1 MGTKVPVCLDWW
13 AVVWKA
19 AGGDP
24 ETQLR
29 QGVASSLTS
38 KLLSDFSWGFFC
50 LFVCLIPFHIFPS
63 PCTSSWYF
71 QGTICCGFSL
81 VQHRVSTV
89 FSAPFPGSLFSF
101 IYHLITWP
109 STITSCSY
117 RSLQLAL
124 ALMSCRWCIL
134 RKSSLL
140 WQTLCNPSG
149 TCCPTSPCTVL
160 STRAALLPSCPS
172 WPLSPAVTQSCLS
185 PLPGSCSGIFVSFS
199 FFLLSWR
206 MIPSAS
212 RNSAATS
219 LQTIWLHKCIFKR
232 KYLTALGRM
241 TSSPY
246 FPNQQSINA
255 SFFVI

>member
-1 MGTKVPVCLDWW
+1 MNCCVKGSRRWSWD
-13 AVVWKA
+13 A
-19 AGGDP
+19 AQAGAC
-24 ETQLR
+24 QLPHQQASIR
-29 QGVASSLTS
+29 FFLGV
-38 KLLSDFSWGFFC
+38 FC
-50 LFVCLIPFHIFPS
+50 FFVCLIPFHIFPS
-63 PCTSSWYF
+63 HCTSGWYF
-71 QGTICCGFSL
+71 QGTIYCGSNL
-81 VQHRVSTV
+81 VQHHVSTV

-101 IYHLITWP
+101 IDHLITWP

-140 WQTLCNPSG
+140 VQTLCNPSG
-149 TCCPTSPCTVL
+149 TYCPTSPCTVL

-172 WPLSPAVTQSCLS
+172 WPLLPAVTQSCLS

-199 FFLLSWR
+199 FFLLSWW

-219 LQTIWLHKCIFKR
+219 LETIWLQNAFLR
-232 KYLTALGRM
+232 E
-241 TSSPY
+241 
-246 FPNQQSINA
+246 SI
-255 SFFVI
+255 